1 VRHNIPE
8 KADNPM
14 RPLVLAAL
22 SFFFASVPA
31 TAQTP
36 TKDISAVIA
45 EGKVNGTQYKNDYF
59 GLTLTP
65 VNAQFTQGGF
75 VNPGGSRA
83 RLIDAEANAKNLE
96 DRYSIAILAA
106 ALSAN
111 PLVRSPEQYLR
122 SVRHQFEQRE
132 GMTTVSE
139 ESPIEISGVRFVQAT
154 MKVTGQGQTHYQGM
168 YTTFLN
174 GYILSIQVN
183 APTPERLQQIVL
195 SMVKF
200 KTLPK

>member
-1 VRHNIPE
+1 
-8 KADNPM
+8 M
-14 RPLVLAAL
+14 RLAVLAAL

-31 TAQTP
+31 TTKAQTP
-36 TKDISAVIA
+36 IKDISAVFA
-45 EGKVNGTQYKNDYF
+45 EGKINGNEYNNDYF

-65 VNAQFTQGGF
+65 VNAQFTQGSF
-75 VNPGGSRA
+75 ANSGGSRA
-83 RLIDAEANAKNLE
+83 RLINAEANTKNFE

-111 PLVRSPEQYLR
+111 PLVRSPEQYVR

-132 GMTTVSE
+132 GMSTVQE
-139 ESPIEISGVRFVQAT
+139 ESAIEISGVRFVQAT
-154 MKVTGQGQTHYQGM
+154 MKATEQGQTHYQGI

-174 GYILSIQVN
+174 GYILSIQVE

-195 SMVKF
+195 SMVKI
-200 KTLPK
+200 KVSPR